1 MKKILLVCIVSV
13 CAGKIFAQ
21 NVGIGTATPNANAQ
35 LDVSATN
42 KGLLVPRVDLV
53 ALTGNSLSSF
63 GISATPVT
71 SLLVYNTTASTLPS
85 TVFQTG
91 FYYWD
96 GAGNWTKLNTGATS
110 SAATGWGLTGNS
122 GTTASSF
129 IGTTDNNDIF
139 FKRNNAHSGRIN
151 SAAANTSFG
160 LGALLLGTTG
170 AANTAFGAYNLQAN
184 TSGYGNTSV
193 GTYALATNNQ
203 GYNNSALGYNTLVN
217 NSNGNNNSALGTD
230 ALLSNTIGNN
240 NTANGFRTLNKNTIG
255 KENAA
260 LGDFA
265 LYQNTIGNG
274 NVAVGSSA
282 NENNTTGFSNV
293 AIGHFALLSNTTGS
307 NLVAIGDSALY
318 NNNQTITFPGFVSGS
333 ENVAIGSKALY
344 ANTAGRNNTALGYN
358 ALMIADAN
366 DNLAIGHKA
375 MSNAIGSANTAIGN
389 IALQNTSGVFNTAL
403 GSSAL
408 SANTAGGYNTS
419 VGVGGLT
426 NNTIGSRN
434 TSLGFGANV
443 RDTNF
448 INATAIGA
456 LARVDC
462 SNCLVLGSK
471 NTINGATSDVNVGIG
486 ITLPTAKLHIKNEVG
501 GFGLKLESGTL
512 DNYLGFYNSAGYIG
526 YAGTFNAL
534 NALDFGT
541 SGAGTDVNIVT
552 GASPKMTVKNNG
564 RVGIGTNAPTAVL
577 DIRTISNPSLPQL
590 NLYDNN
596 AIGYSRLQFQNAS
609 GSNFWQIAAYNTAVN
624 ANELLN
630 FYNSTSGNVMS
641 ITGDGKVGIGT
652 TNPGAFRLAV
662 NGFIRAKEIRV
673 NTGWADYVFED
684 DYVLKPLA
692 EVESFIKANKHLPDM
707 PAAEQLQKDGVD
719 ISAMQTKMMAKI
731 EELTLHLIEANKKI
745 IALEQKISQIQK

>member
-1 MKKILLVCIVSV
+1 MKKIFFLFLIVVS
-13 CAGKIFAQ
+13 IQLQAQ
-21 NVGIGTATPNANAQ
+21 NVGIGTTTPNTNAQ
-35 LDVSATN
+35 LDVTATN
-42 KGLLVPRVDLV
+42 KGMLVPRVNLV

-85 TVFQTG
+85 IIFQTG

-96 GAGNWTKLNTGATS
+96 GTGNWTKLNTGATS
-110 SAATGWGLTGNS
+110 SAATGWGLAGNS
-122 GTTASSF
+122 GTTASNF
-129 IGTTDNNDIF
+129 IGTTDDNDVF

-151 SAAANTSFG
+151 SAAGSTSFG
-160 LGALLLGTTG
+160 LGALYIGTTG
-170 AANTAFGAYNLQAN
+170 AFNTAFGAYNLQTN
-184 TSGYGNTSV
+184 TTGYCNTSV
-193 GTYALATNNQ
+193 GTYSLA
-203 GYNNSALGYNTLVN
+203 GNTLGFN
-217 NSNGNNNSALGTD
+217 NAAFGYTALIN
-230 ALLSNTIGNN
+230 NTIGNN
-240 NTANGFRTLNKNTIG
+240 NTSMGRD
-255 KENAA
+255 A
-260 LGDFA
+260 LS
-265 LYQNTIGNG
+265 QNTS
-274 NVAVGSSA
+274 GS
-282 NENNTTGFSNV
+282 NNV
-293 AIGHFALLSNTTGS
+293 AIGIATLGKNTTAS
-307 NLVAIGDSALY
+307 SLVAIGDSALY
-318 NNNQTITFPGFVSGS
+318 NNNQSVSFPGFVSGS
-333 ENVAIGSKALY
+333 ENVAVGSKALY

-375 MSNAIGSANTAIGN
+375 MSNATGAANTAIGN

-408 SANTAGGYNTS
+408 SANTSGGYNTS

-448 INATAIGA
+448 VNATAIGS

-486 ITLPTAKLHIKNEVG
+486 TTEPTTKLHIKNSAG
-501 GFGLKLESGTL
+501 GFGMNLESGTTQNFL
-512 DNYLGFYNSAGYIG
+512 AFTNSSGYMG
-526 YAGTFNAL
+526 YAGSYTSATS
-534 NALDFGT
+534 LDFGT
-541 SGAGTDVNIVT
+541 SNVGTDVNLVT
-552 GASPKMTVKNNG
+552 NSTPKLTVKNDG
-564 RVGIGTNAPTAVL
+564 KVGIGTGNTIPNAKL
-577 DIRTISNPSLPQL
+577 DIWALSSASFPQL
-590 NLYDNN
+590 NLREQTFT
-596 AIGYSRLQFQNAS
+596 GYSRLQFQNSS
-609 GSNFWQIAAYNTAVN
+609 GPSYWHIAGLNSTVN
-624 ANELLN
+624 ANERLN
-630 FYNSTSGNVMS
+630 FYNSTSGDVMS

-707 PAAEQLQKDGVD
+707 PAAAELQKDGVD

-745 IALEQKISQIQK
+745 IALEQKLTQIQK